1 MEATLNESEEGARAD
16 KNISLAVHYGVPIKS
31 SA

>member
-16 KNISLAVHYGVPIKS
+16 KSISFAVHYGV
-31 SA
+31 AQA